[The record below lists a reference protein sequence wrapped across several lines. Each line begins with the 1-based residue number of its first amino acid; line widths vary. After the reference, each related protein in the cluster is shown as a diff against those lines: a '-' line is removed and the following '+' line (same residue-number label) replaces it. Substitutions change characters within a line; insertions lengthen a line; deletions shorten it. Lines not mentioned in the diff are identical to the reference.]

1 MSPEAND
8 ASPDLIRWTFTV
20 DPVHR
25 RAIEAH
31 LDDLGADVWVRDG
44 GKFQVTWE
52 EPEDGLDEVVE
63 ALWAIHG
70 EPFEV
75 THEEFRRTSLH
86 VLEHSEDEAGRGAA

>member
-8 ASPDLIRWTFTV
+8 APPDLVRWTFTV
-20 DPVHR
+20 DPAHR
-25 RAIEAH
+25 PAIEAH

-63 ALWAIHG
+63 AIWTIHG

-75 THEEFRRTSLH
+75 TQEEFRRVGLH
-86 VLEHSEDEAGRGAA
+86 VLEHSEDNSARDAA